1 MLLQGFLLSYKYFE
15 TTTKQC
21 LDSLL
26 PQAAACGVPIL
37 VGDNASPD
45 HSPLLLSE
53 YADQLSRHHF
63 EQAKYL
69 SVRYFDQN
77 FGYAGGMNRLANYLD
92 ADWLL
97 LIGSDTVFAP
107 GSLQRLQNILQS
119 APDSVGIIG
128 PVTNSAGTAQCLSF
142 LSNSAKEII
151 QEWETLHSATM
162 NWLPSLPRADF
173 FCVAIRRSLWQSL
186 NGLDEA
192 YGRGYYEDVDF
203 CVRAKQHGFSC
214 CIAKDCFVFHQGSAT
229 FGKEKDTDE
238 LIRKNKSLLLSKYPN
253 EDLLH
258 VREDTYNLIKK
269 GLSELGAGSS
279 YGSRLNR
286 IKNRMRVLDMQK
298 PKSFHKKMIWSFRRD
313 FLSQEID
320 SLY

>member
-1 MLLQGFLLSYKYFE
+1 MLVQGFLLSYKYFE
-15 TTTKQC
+15 TTTKPC

-26 PQAAACGVPIL
+26 PQALECGVPIM
-37 VGDNASPD
+37 VGDNCSPD

-53 YADQLSRHHF
+53 YADQLSHLHF
-63 EQAKYL
+63 EQAKNL

-77 FGYAGGMNRLANYLD
+77 FGYAGGMNRLTQSLD
-92 ADWLL
+92 AEWLL

-107 GSLQRLQNILQS
+107 GSLKRLQIELQR
-119 APDSVGIIG
+119 APDSVGILG

-142 LSNSAKEII
+142 MGNTAKDII

-162 NWLPSLPRADF
+162 DWLPSLPRADF

-186 NGLDEA
+186 KGLDEA

-203 CVRAKQHGFSC
+203 CVRANRSGFSC
-214 CIAKDCFVFHQGSAT
+214 CIAEDCFVFHQGSAT
-229 FGKEKDTDE
+229 FGKERDTDE
-238 LIRKNKSLLLSKYPN
+238 LIRRNKSLLLSKYPN

-269 GLSELGAGSS
+269 GISELGSGTH

-286 IKNRMRVLDMQK
+286 IKNRMQVLDLQK
-298 PKSFHKKMIWSFRRD
+298 PKSFHKKMIWSLRRD
-313 FLSQEID
+313 FLDKEINA
-320 SLY
+320 LY